1 MSITNSS
8 HLTVGHD
15 PITAWQI
22 NLSCPGMAHFAATGP
37 FGSCCKD
44 CAFWET
50 LKKRR
55 RCAKFA
61 QLTGKLGPP
70 IRGDIE
76 SCRHFKRGD
85 EK

>member
-15 PITAWQI
+15 PITARQI

-44 CAFWET
+44 CAFS
-50 LKKRR
+50 LN
-55 RCAKFA
+55 
-61 QLTGKLGPP
+61 
-70 IRGDIE
+70 
-76 SCRHFKRGD
+76 
-85 EK
+85 

>member
-1 MSITNSS
+1 MPRYGAFRR
-8 HLTVGHD
+8 HWPV
-15 PITAWQI
+15 WQ
-22 NLSCPGMAHFAATGP
+22 L
-37 FGSCCKD
+37 
-44 CAFWET
+44 
-50 LKKRR
+50 LQRLR
-55 RCAKFA
+55 LLA